1 MKYKDLML
9 RFIKSL
15 IVTTAIIVIIALIFY
30 SLTPSAYY
38 TPVFPYLLAFFI
50 IASVVVYHFML
61 KAIERRPARFVNS
74 FMLATMLKL
83 FAYMALMI
91 TYALIN
97 REEAMAFIV
106 TFFILYVIYTIIE
119 VASLLKVNKDHV
131 YHVDEGN

>member
-1 MKYKDLML
+1 ML

-30 SLTPSAYY
+30 SLAPSDFY
-38 TPVFPYLLAFFI
+38 TAIFPYLLAFFI
-50 IASVVVYHFML
+50 VVSIVVYHFML
-61 KAIERRPARFVNS
+61 KAIEKRPARFVNS

-83 FAYMALMI
+83 FAYMTLMI

-119 VASLLKVNKDHV
+119 VASLLKVNRDYIV
-131 YHVDEGN
+131 HVDEGS

>member
-9 RFIKSL
+9 RFIRSL
-15 IVTTAIIVIIALIFY
+15 IVTTAIIVMFALIFY
-30 SLTPSAYY
+30 YLAPSDYY
-38 TPVFPYLLAFFI
+38 TPGFPYLIAFFL

-61 KAIERRPARFVNS
+61 KAIEKRPARFVNS

-97 REEAMAFIV
+97 RDEAMAFIV
-106 TFFILYVIYTIIE
+106 TFFILYVIYTIVE
-119 VASLLKVNKDHV
+119 VSSLLKVNRDHV
-131 YHVDEGN
+131 YHIDDGN